1 MDPDPRPGP
10 GLCPGPGLT
19 IVLLGNTGVGKSA
32 SGNTILGREAFL
44 SKRSFKSVTT
54 EISEQTDTVFGKQIS
69 VVDTPG
75 ILGSGSEQKI
85 DAWCRE
91 FLKSSR
97 PRLFLVVVKIDRF
110 TIEQKNA
117 VDAALR
123 VIGDQE
129 FNNCYLLFTGGDDLN
144 NMSLDDFINDDPEGP
159 LRPVVER
166 FAGRY
171 HVFNNDNGGQEQVRE
186 LLEKSGNLINVDR
199 PRKERRI
206 VLLSRPGAG
215 KSSSG
220 NTILGSERF
229 KSRADFNSV
238 SAETISESAVV
249 EGRQVTV
256 VDTPGITDEVL
267 SPKQLFYEIMKSVV
281 EASPGPHAFVIV
293 VRIGRITGADISLFE
308 MLQKLFGKDAPKYT
322 TVLFTHGDELKG
334 ESIEGLI
341 NAHKRV
347 SELVSMCGGRFCVFD
362 NTKRGNRVQ
371 VRDLLDKID
380 QMVTDNGEHYTSQM
394 FRDIQTFP
402 MNIYLWWD
410 EVCEWFRQFLKTMEN
425 PEHVRLLETV
435 I

>member
-1 MDPDPRPGP
+1 MDP
-10 GLCPGPGLT
+10 CPGFT

-32 SGNTILGREAFL
+32 SGNTILGRPAVFE
-44 SKRSFKSVTT
+44 SKKSFKSVTT
-54 EISEQTDTVFGKQIS
+54 EISKQTDTVFGKQIT
-69 VVDTPG
+69 VIDTPG
-75 ILGSGSEQKI
+75 IFGSEWKI
-85 DAWCRE
+85 QTQCEELRQ
-91 FLKSSR
+91 SSR
-97 PRLFLVVVKIDRF
+97 PHLFLVVVKIDRF

-123 VIGDQE
+123 VIGDDE

-166 FAGRY
+166 FAWRY

-186 LLEKSGNLINVDR
+186 LLKKSGSLTNVDR
-199 PRKERRI
+199 PREERRI

-229 KSRADFNSV
+229 KSKADFNSV
-238 SAETISESAVV
+238 SAETVSDSAVV

-267 SPKQLFYEIMKSVV
+267 SPKKLFYEIMKSVV
-281 EASPGPHAFVIV
+281 EASPGPHAFIIV

-322 TVLFTHGDELKG
+322 TVLFTYGDELKG

-347 SELVSMCGGRFCVFD
+347 SDLVSMCDGRFCVFD

-371 VRDLLDKID
+371 VRDLLAKID
-380 QMVTDNGEHYTSQM
+380 QMLTANGGEHYTSQM